1 MTAPHVSDVAA
12 RIETFVREHFRVA
25 GHDTRFSRRA
35 PLFDLGY
42 VDSVGVIELLEFVNE
57 QFGVRIPDEA
67 LLSDEFTTIDGM
79 AVVIRRLLDDPA
91 SRSPQRR

>member
-1 MTAPHVSDVAA
+1 
-12 RIETFVREHFRVA
+12 
-25 GHDTRFSRRA
+25 
-35 PLFDLGY
+35 

>member
-1 MTAPHVSDVAA
+1 MTAPHVSDVAG

-25 GHDTRFSRRA
+25 SHDARFARRA
-35 PLFDLGY
+35 PLFELGY

-57 QFGVRIPDEA
+57 QFGVRIPDES

-79 AVVIRRLLDDPA
+79 AVVIHRLLEDPA